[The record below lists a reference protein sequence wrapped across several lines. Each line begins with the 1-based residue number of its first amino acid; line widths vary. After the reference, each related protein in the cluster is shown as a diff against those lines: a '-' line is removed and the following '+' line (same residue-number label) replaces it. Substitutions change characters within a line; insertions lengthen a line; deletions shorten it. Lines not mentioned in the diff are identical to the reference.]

1 MNWWNAVL
9 PVLTLVLGYVGTL
22 VTEAV
27 QGSRVRRIAKEE
39 RENALSVTRATE
51 RRAFELQTLMDLKV
65 ALADLARA
73 AGKAHHF
80 DFMKARE
87 AGTATMPTTTL
98 LPPEIDAA
106 LFEANSRVQSLAG
119 LAMDKAAR
127 DKVDEFTS
135 AVARLGTMQR
145 PMAEAQRELLAAV
158 ELVDQAQRLLAER
171 IRAIYE
177 RPGPSS

>member
-22 VTEAV
+22 VTEAA
-27 QGSRVRRIAKEE
+27 QGNRARRIAKEE
-39 RENALSVTRATE
+39 REDALSVTHAAE
-51 RRAFELQTLMDLKV
+51 RRAFELQTLMDLRA

-80 DFMKARE
+80 DLMKARE
-87 AGTATMPTTTL
+87 TGTATMPTTL
-98 LPPEIDAA
+98 LPSEVDAV
-106 LFEANSRVQSLAG
+106 LFEANSRVQSLVG
-119 LAMDKAAR
+119 LVMDKAAR

-135 AVARLGTMQR
+135 AVARLGTRQR
-145 PMAEAQRELLAAV
+145 SVADAERELLAAV
-158 ELVDQAQRLLAER
+158 ELVDRAQRLLAER

-177 RPGPSS
+177 GPVTSS